1 MFGFKKGGIGVVS
14 LEMLVIDLVIK
25 IILLA
30 PALWL
35 AGKALVGANAK
46 FFDAVWIIVLG
57 TLVGAV
63 FSYFELS
70 TLIALIIQ
78 LIIWLA
84 LVKHFFDTGW
94 LKALVISILAIVF
107 LVIIAFI
114 LLFIGI
120 GVAFLLL

>member
-1 MFGFKKGGIGVVS
+1 VVN
-14 LEMLVIDLVIK
+14 LELLVIDLVIK

-35 AGKALVGANAK
+35 AGKALVGANAN

-63 FSYFELS
+63 FSYFGLS

-94 LKALVISILAIVF
+94 LKALVISILAIIF